1 MAIKLFSILR
11 KKPTKYDEL
20 LDNDLQTLA
29 TAIDNVEFDGA
40 CLPFDFK
47 EGSVGPKV
55 SFRKEAGS
63 DPDIITN
70 RDIVIPG
77 LLEITR
83 GNSGGGIYNYAQESS
98 FDNNS
103 PKGTTW
109 NTQYVDPENTSWAP
123 LGNITDRTYTTWKNA
138 ARTPAGNNAAP
149 QYVGMPAIMHFTD
162 GPTHTTRYYLVLF
175 TEWGVGAY
183 GQEGAFAYDRWEIYP
198 QVNFTKVDYDDTAV
212 DIISD
217 GVHIKRGN
225 NRPLYNAVT
234 ENNSEVG
241 VSPTN
246 TKWNSVYTDVRLG
259 YHGWS
264 DLSNLE
270 SRVFTDFTNALNYNI
285 GANIIDAKLIMWDL
299 TTDLYY
305 KVQFTDW
312 TPNNAGGGFAYK
324 RIVIP
329 QSCGVEFADGTVL
342 NTAPVDSCKDVYTAG
357 LYEFDPFAITP
368 SMIDSCLKIKNTY
381 NAYDYNLEAR
391 KIGGAV
397 VLTNPSDSI
406 YLGTVE
412 ATNALYGSALFGLAK
427 ITGMVDTYDNSLGSI
442 VNMPLALNVYV
453 QDVITGLM
461 VQTEVFITADIYAP
475 NSFDLYLN
483 YAANTVND
491 IYATISFEYEFMFA
505 EGSDVTFT
513 IY

>member
-29 TAIDNVEFDGA
+29 TAIDNVGFDGA
-40 CLPFDFK
+40 CLPFGFK

-55 SFRKEAGS
+55 SFRKTAGS
-63 DPDIITN
+63 DPETN
-70 RDIVIPG
+70 KDVIIPG

-83 GNSGGGIYNYAQESS
+83 GNEGGGIYNIAQEGS
-98 FDNNS
+98 FSGNVS
-103 PKGTTW
+103 PQGTVW
-109 NTQYVDPENTSWAP
+109 NTQYLDPENTSWAP
-123 LGNITDRTYTTWKNA
+123 LWDITNRTFDNWRDAIK
-138 ARTPAGNNAAP
+138 TPSNNYAAP
-149 QYVGMPAIMHFTD
+149 QYVGMPAVMRFTD
-162 GPTHTTRYYLVLF
+162 APTHTIRYYLIIF

-183 GQEGAFAYDRWEIYP
+183 DQEGAFAYDRWELYP
-198 QVNFTKVDYDDTAV
+198 QVNFTKEDYDDTAV
-212 DIISD
+212 DIVSE
-217 GVHIKRGN
+217 GVHLKRGN
-225 NRPLYNAVT
+225 NGPLYNAVT
-234 ENNSEVG
+234 EDSSEVG

-246 TKWNSVYTDVRLG
+246 TKWNSIYTDRRLG
-259 YHGWS
+259 HHGFD

-270 SRVFTDFTNALNYNI
+270 SRVYTDFALALDYNV
-285 GANIIDAKLIMWDL
+285 GHNILDTDLIMWDL

-305 KVQFTDW
+305 KVQFNDW
-312 TPNNAGGGFAYK
+312 TQNNAGGGLSYR

-381 NAYDYNLEAR
+381 NAYNYNLEAR
-391 KIGGAV
+391 KISGAV
-397 VLTNPSDSI
+397 VINNPIDSI

-412 ATNALYGSALFGLAK
+412 ATNVLYASALFGPAK
-427 ITGMVDTYDNSLGSI
+427 ITGMVDTYDNDLDTI
-442 VNMPLALNVYV
+442 INTPLAFNVYV
-453 QDVITGLM
+453 QDDVTGNVVTAAML
-461 VQTEVFITADIYAP
+461 ITADTFAP
-475 NSFDLYLN
+475 NSFDLFLTYKADTDN
-483 YAANTVND
+483 PVNATV
-491 IYATISFEYEFMFA
+491 SFEYEFLFV
-505 EGSDVTFT
+505 EGSEVTFT